1 MQFKQLLQSE
11 CAFYTIGRMRQ
22 LAQAH
27 FGVNYGRRQMLRL
40 ARQLGMYCYKPQ
52 PRDYRQR
59 DGASCRLKERIQA
72 VADVLGMRGRDLSK
86 LCIGFADESSQQL
99 YGNTARLWSFERGL
113 VKQVNTEKK
122 KRNCFGFYALM
133 GCSVLNFIG
142 KGNQQTMRQMLQA
155 IRAANQQAETIVVVW
170 DNHRAH
176 LTASVEAKAWELGIV
191 LVNLPPY
198 SPDLNPIERIW
209 KQVKK
214 AISEQTLIK
223 TVEQLEEIINS
234 TFASCCTKLSFAKS
248 WIENI
253 YNPVFENY
261 PIPISDKL

>member
-1 MQFKQLLQSE
+1 MLQSQGG
-11 CAFYTIGRMRQ
+11 FYTIRRMRN
-22 LAQAH
+22 LVREH
-27 FGVNYGRRQMLRL
+27 FGVDYGRRQMQRL
-40 ARQLGMYCYKPQ
+40 ARQLHMYCYKPQ
-52 PRDYRQR
+52 PRDYRQQ
-59 DGASCRLKERIQA
+59 DGACCRLKDKTQA
-72 VADVLGMRGRDLSK
+72 VADVLQMRGRDLSK

-113 VKQVNTEKK
+113 IKQVNTDKK

-133 GCSVLNFIG
+133 GTSVLNFIG
-142 KGNQQTMRQMLQA
+142 KGNQQTMQQMLEA
-155 IRAANQQAETIVVVW
+155 IWAANQQAETIVVVW

-176 LTASVEAKAWELGIV
+176 LTTSVEAKALALGIV
-191 LVNLPPY
+191 LVNLPSY

-214 AISEQTLIK
+214 VISQEALIL
-223 TVEQLEEIINS
+223 TLEELERIINT

-253 YNPVFENY
+253 YNQVFTNY
-261 PIPISDKL
+261 PIPNSDKL